1 MPESY
6 RVLAHRLR
14 PKRFQDLVGQDI
26 FITLIQKAFLKKR
39 LASGFLLTG
48 IRGVGKTTIARLLA
62 KTMNCQNPLHEEA
75 SIEPCGQC
83 SSCEALDAGNHTDIM
98 EMDAASHT
106 GVDDIRRIL
115 DTCQYTPLQGA
126 YKIFIIDEVHM
137 LSKSAFNALLK
148 TLEAPPSHV
157 KFIFATTEVE
167 KIPLTVMSRCLRFDL
182 RRIDRRVMFTYLKEV
197 CENESVE
204 VEEAALHLIVEVS
217 DGSLRD
223 ALSILEQ
230 GLLLAH
236 QDEGS
241 PHISEAAMQTLLGMQ
256 STQNIQDTLTAV
268 LEKDAAA
275 AIQTC
280 RRSYEGGSDPVMFLD
295 QMATLVYRV
304 SLVKTAQMTSLDD
317 ALYRHFQDQAFL
329 AKVAQHY
336 ELSVLG
342 RLWQMLLKG
351 RQELLHAAFPQQHFE
366 MLLIR
371 LAYASQLPTP
381 EKLFTLLQQER
392 EEVNS
397 PPKGGDSLSRDPDQG
412 HRQHEVSPRASSERG
427 GLSLQATPP
436 LKDVDEVL
444 QKAHSASTVSL
455 EKRVKTGQEILDLLH
470 QHREGLLH
478 THFVKGVEVVS
489 LDDPHLTIATVDLPT
504 SFSHTLQ
511 TFLSS
516 KTGRPWR
523 VEVTDKK
530 GEVLTLEAARAQ
542 QKQQDQKEVE
552 SLPLVKKAK
561 DVFGPDVR
569 AVVKEAR
576 PK

>member
-1 MPESY
+1 MSESY

-62 KTMNCQNPLHEEA
+62 KTMNCFTPLYEEA
-75 SIEPCGQC
+75 SIEPCGHC
-83 SSCEALDAGNHTDIM
+83 SSCEALDAGSHTDIM

-197 CENESVE
+197 CDNESVG
-204 VEEAALHLIVEVS
+204 VDEAALHLIVEVS

-236 QDEGS
+236 QGEGK

-268 LEKDAAA
+268 LEKKAAE
-275 AIQTC
+275 AIQIC
-280 RRSYEGGSDPVMFLD
+280 RRAYEGGSDPVMFLD
-295 QMATLVYRV
+295 QMATLVYQA
-304 SLVKTAQMTSLDD
+304 SLVKTALANPSDD
-317 ALYRHFQDQAFL
+317 ALYRHFQAQAFL
-329 AKVAQHY
+329 TQVAQRY

-381 EKLFTLLQQER
+381 EKLFTILQHEKGRAASALSLDPGHER
-392 EEVNS
+392 SQQAVPLRTSSDREAPPS
-397 PPKGGDSLSRDPDQG
+397 PPPPPKSSDGGV
-412 HRQHEVSPRASSERG
+412 E
-427 GLSLQATPP
+427 
-436 LKDVDEVL
+436 
-444 QKAHSASTVSL
+444 KAQRASTVSL
-455 EKRVKTGQEILDLLH
+455 EKRVTTGQDILDLLH

-478 THFVKGVEVVS
+478 THFVKGVEVLS
-489 LDDPHLTIATVDLPT
+489 LDDPHLIIATVDLPA
-504 SFSHTLQ
+504 SFKHTLQ

-523 VEVTDKK
+523 IEVRDKK
-530 GEVLTLEAARAQ
+530 GDVLTLDTAR
-542 QKQQDQKEVE
+542 QKQEEQDQKEVE
-552 SLPLVKKAK
+552 SLPLVKKAR

-569 AVVKEAR
+569 AVLKDPR
-576 PK
+576 PT